1 MWTGINLLKC
11 RKAAVTAYLQEA
23 AAFLLPVSQI
33 VTAMLGNYFKIAWR
47 NLLRNPGYSFINI
60 FGLATGLACF
70 ILILLFVQHEWSF
83 DRFHANADGIFRVVQ
98 QRPVSKGQDYW
109 ATTSPA
115 LAGALLREFPE
126 VKAATTIEQANNP
139 LLTVGDHHFRE
150 QGIFADTAFLR
161 IFTFPFLQGDP
172 ATALKTPNGIVLTAS
187 LARRIF
193 GEQDP
198 MGKTLL
204 YQHDQPHIVTG
215 ILADIPA
222 ASHLQF
228 RFVLP
233 VTADPHYMDCSVKDP
248 WMNNG
253 IYTYAVLANPADA
266 PKLEQKL
273 HTYIDEHL
281 SRWRPEDRLRFLLQP
296 LKTIHLQSQHLD
308 TLEFEQSGSDK
319 YVYLFLA
326 IGFVIL
332 LLACVNYTNLAV
344 ARSAHRAQEI
354 GMRKVAGALRGQL
367 MMQFLGES
375 LIMTALALV
384 LALGLVHLLLPFFS
398 QLMDRSLH
406 LDYRSNPF
414 LVPGLLLL
422 VLLVSLL
429 SGSYPAFLMT
439 ALRPAQVLKGKQ
451 GVRAGSFSLQR
462 VLIVGQYAVSI
473 VLVAG
478 SFIIYRQMQLVQHQ
492 QLGYNR
498 EHVLAIRV
506 NDEVVTRNY
515 NTLRKELLSHPGIL
529 SMSYSLYLPTG
540 FNTNQSIL
548 NWPGSNGERVN
559 SRTTGVDYDFMNV
572 YGLST
577 VAGRGFSRDFG
588 TDTLG
593 APIALINE
601 TAAKALGWTPE
612 EAIGKGFDY
621 SDGHGRRT
629 VIGVVRDFHF
639 NSIHHIA
646 GPLVLTLDQAPTGY
660 ISARVRPED
669 LPRTIALFGQAIKRY
684 TPYPFEYQFVDDHFD
699 QLYKKETRLGKM
711 FGGFTILAILI
722 ASLGLFG
729 LAAYTTEQ
737 RRKEIGVRKVL
748 GATVTNIVGLLSK
761 DYIKLVFFGFIIA
774 VPAAWYI
781 MDKWLED
788 FVYRIQIQWWMLAL
802 AGLLALIIALL
813 TVSYQ
818 SVKAALMNPVK
829 SLKAE

>member
-1 MWTGINLLKC
+1 
-11 RKAAVTAYLQEA
+11 
-23 AAFLLPVSQI
+23 
-33 VTAMLGNYFKIAWR
+33 MLRNYCKIAWR
-47 NLLRNPGYSFINI
+47 SLLRNPGYSFINI
-60 FGLATGLACF
+60 FGLAIGLACF
-70 ILILLFVQHEWSF
+70 ILILLFVQQEWAY
-83 DRFHANADGIFRVVQ
+83 DRFHTNKDGIFRVIQ
-98 QRPVSKGQDYW
+98 QRPISKGQDYW
-109 ATTSPA
+109 STTSPA

-126 VKAATTIEQANNP
+126 VKAATTVEAAFNP
-139 LLTVGDHHFRE
+139 LLSVGDRHFKE
-150 QGIFADTAFLR
+150 QGIFADTAFLH
-161 IFTFPFLQGDP
+161 IFSFPFLQGNP
-172 ATALKTPNGIVLTAS
+172 ETALKTPNGIVLTAS
-187 LARRIF
+187 MAHRIF
-193 GEQDP
+193 GDQDP

-215 ILADIPA
+215 IMADVPT

-228 RFVLP
+228 QYILP
-233 VTADPHYMDCSVKDP
+233 VTADPHYIDCSVKEP

-253 IYTYAVLANPADA
+253 IYTYAMLANPADA
-266 PKLEQKL
+266 PQLEQKL
-273 HTYIDEHL
+273 HAYIDEHL
-281 SRWRPEDRLRFLLQP
+281 SRWRLEDRLRFLLQP
-296 LKTIHLQSQHLD
+296 LTDIHLKSQHLD
-308 TLEFEQSGSDK
+308 TLDFEKSGSDK

-344 ARSAHRAQEI
+344 ARSARRAQEI
-354 GMRKVAGALRGQL
+354 GMRKVAGAMRGQL
-367 MMQFLGES
+367 MAQFLGES

-384 LALGLVHLLLPFFS
+384 LGLGLTHLLLPFFS
-398 QLMDRSLH
+398 QLMDRPLQM
-406 LDYRSNPF
+406 DYLGNPF
-414 LVPGLLLL
+414 LLPGLLLL

-492 QLGYNR
+492 NLGYDR

-506 NDEVVTRNY
+506 NDEAVSRNY
-515 NTLRKELLSHPGIL
+515 STLRKELLSHPGIL
-529 SMSYSLYLPTG
+529 SMSYSLYLPTA
-540 FNTNQSIL
+540 FTTNQAML
-548 NWPGSNGERVN
+548 NWPGNNGERLAT
-559 SRTTGVDYDFMNV
+559 RTTGIDYDFLNV
-572 YGLST
+572 YGVST

-612 EAIGKGFDY
+612 EALGKPFDY
-621 SDGHGRRT
+621 SDGRGRRT
-629 VIGVVRDFHF
+629 IIGVVHDFHF
-639 NSIHHIA
+639 NSIHHA
-646 GPLVLTLDQAPTGY
+646 PGPLVLTLDQSPTGY

-669 LPRTIALFGQAIKRY
+669 LQRTIALFERAVKQY
-684 TPYPFEYQFVDDHFD
+684 TPYPFEYQFLDDNFD
-699 QLYKKETRLGKM
+699 QLYKKDTQLGKM
-711 FGGFTILAILI
+711 FGGFTMLAILI

-748 GATVTNIVGLLSK
+748 GATVSNIVGLLSK

-818 SVKAALMNPVK
+818 SVKAALMDPVK
-829 SLKAE
+829 SLKTE

>member
-1 MWTGINLLKC
+1 
-11 RKAAVTAYLQEA
+11 
-23 AAFLLPVSQI
+23 
-33 VTAMLGNYFKIAWR
+33 MLRNYFKIAWR

-83 DRFHANADGIFRVVQ
+83 DRFHAHAERIVRVIQ
-98 QRPVSKGQDYW
+98 QRPVSKGQSYW
-109 ATTSPA
+109 STTSPA
-115 LAGALLREFPE
+115 LAGALRREFPE
-126 VKAATTIEQANNP
+126 VKDATTVEPTFNP
-139 LLTVGDHHFRE
+139 LLSVGDNHFKE
-150 QGIFADTAFLR
+150 QGIFADTAFLHL
-161 IFTFPFLQGDP
+161 FNFPFLEGDP
-172 ATALKTPNGIVLTAS
+172 QTALKMPNSIVLTAS
-187 LARRIF
+187 MARKIF
-193 GEQDP
+193 GEQDA
-198 MGKTLL
+198 MGKTIL
-204 YQHDQPHIVTG
+204 YQQHQPHTVTG
-215 ILADIPA
+215 VMADIPA

-228 RFVLP
+228 QYILP
-233 VTADPHYMDCSVKDP
+233 VTADPHYVDCSVKEP

-253 IYTYAVLANPADA
+253 VYTYALLENPASA
-266 PKLEQKL
+266 PQLEQRL
-273 HTYIDEHL
+273 RAYIDGNL

-296 LKTIHLQSQHLD
+296 LKDIHLRSQHLD
-308 TLEFEQSGSDK
+308 TLEFEKSGSDK

-344 ARSAHRAQEI
+344 ARSARRAQEI
-354 GMRKVAGALRGQL
+354 GMRKVAGAMRGQL
-367 MMQFLGES
+367 IAQFLGES
-375 LIMTALALV
+375 LITTVLALV

-398 QLMDRSLH
+398 QLMERTLRI
-406 LDYRSNPF
+406 DYFGNPF
-414 LVPGLLLL
+414 LLPGLLLL
-422 VLLVSLL
+422 VLMVSLL

-439 ALRPAQVLKGKQ
+439 SLRPAQVLKGKQ

-462 VLIVGQYAVSI
+462 ILIVGQYAVSI
-473 VLVAG
+473 ILVAG

-492 QLGYNR
+492 NLGYNR

-506 NDEVVTRNY
+506 NDEAVSSHY

-529 SMSYSLYLPTG
+529 SMSYSLYLPTE
-540 FNTNQSIL
+540 FHTNQSMM
-548 NWPGSNGERVN
+548 NWPGSNGERL
-559 SRTTGVDYDFMNV
+559 STRTTGIDYDFQEV

-588 TDTLG
+588 ADTLG
-593 APIALINE
+593 APLAVINE
-601 TAAKALGWTPE
+601 TAAKAVGWTPE
-612 EAIGKGFDY
+612 EAVGKSFDY

-639 NSIHHIA
+639 NSVHHVP
-646 GPLVLTLDQAPTGY
+646 GPLVLTLDQSPTGY
-660 ISARVRPED
+660 ISAKVRPED
-669 LPRTIALFGQAIKRY
+669 LQGTIALFEQAVKRY
-684 TPYPFEYQFVDDHFD
+684 TRYPFEYQFLDDKFD
-699 QLYKKETRLGKM
+699 QLYKKDTRLGKM

-748 GATVTNIVGLLSK
+748 GATVVNIVGLLSK
-761 DYIKLVFFGFIIA
+761 DYIKLVLFGFVIA

-781 MDKWLED
+781 MDRWLED

-829 SLKAE
+829 SLKSE